1 MLEQLSDYNL
11 ERVKQELNSPL
22 VQWVGMVIALIV
34 LWFVIFQPY
43 MQWRYSQVEHIQ
55 SNIMQL
61 EKLQALEQRRS
72 QLADNFSGTD
82 QDFNDTRAY
91 LLQSRSF
98 NQALTEQV
106 SLLESVFRPLKLSFG
121 SRRFG
126 EPSISPWLGEQVTS
140 QWSFVGS
147 SQQMLD
153 FIYALAH
160 QQKLVVPMTLE
171 LRKSKNNRVE
181 LNATFA
187 SYRYLPLKDLK
198 FRSLQDQS

>member
-22 VQWVGMVIALIV
+22 VQWVGIVIVLIM
-34 LWFVIFQPY
+34 LWFVILQPY
-43 MQWRYSQVEHIQ
+43 LQWRSSQVDQIK
-55 SNIMQL
+55 SNILQV

-82 QDFNDTRAY
+82 QDFSDTKAH

-98 NQALTEQV
+98 NQALSEQV
-106 SLLESVFRPLKLSFG
+106 SLLESIFRPLKLNFG

-126 EPSISPWLGEQVTS
+126 EPSMSPWLGEQVTS

-160 QQKLVVPMTLE
+160 QPKIIVPISLE
-171 LRKSKNNRVE
+171 LRQGRNNRME

>member
-22 VQWVGMVIALIV
+22 VQWVGIVIAVII
-34 LWFVIFQPY
+34 LWFIIFQPY
-43 MQWRYSQVEHIQ
+43 IQWRSGQVEHIK
-55 SNIMQL
+55 SNIFQL

-72 QLADNFSGTD
+72 TLAKNFTGTD
-82 QDFNDTRAY
+82 QNFNDTKAY

-98 NQALTEQV
+98 NQAISEQV

-140 QWSFVGS
+140 QWSFTGS

-153 FIYALAH
+153 FIYGVAH
-160 QQKLVVPMTLE
+160 QQKLVVPLSLE
-171 LRKSKNNRVE
+171 LRKSKSNRVE
-181 LNATFA
+181 LNVNFA

-198 FRSLQDQS
+198 YRSLQD

>member
-22 VQWVGMVIALIV
+22 VQWVGIVIV
-34 LWFVIFQPY
+34 LIMLWFMIFQPY
-43 MQWRYSQVEHIQ
+43 MQWRSGQVAQIK
-55 SNIMQL
+55 SSILQL
-61 EKLQALEQRRS
+61 EKLEALEFRRS
-72 QLADNFSGTD
+72 QLASNFTETD
-82 QDFNDTRAY
+82 QHFNDTRAY

-106 SLLESVFRPLKLSFG
+106 SLIESVFRPLKLSFG

-126 EPSISPWLGEQVTS
+126 EPSMSPWLGEKITS

-153 FIYALAH
+153 FIYGLAH
-160 QQKLVVPMTLE
+160 QQKIIVPTTLE
-171 LRKSKNNRVE
+171 LRQGKNNRVE
-181 LNATFA
+181 LNASFD
-187 SYRYLPLKDLK
+187 SYRYLPIKDLK
-198 FRSLQDQS
+198 FRSLQEKS

>member
-22 VQWVGMVIALIV
+22 VQWVGIVIV
-34 LWFVIFQPY
+34 LIMLWFIIFMPY
-43 MQWRYSQVEHIQ
+43 IQWRSGQVDQ
-55 SNIMQL
+55 VKSNIMQL
-61 EKLQALEQRRS
+61 EKLQALELRRS
-72 QLADNFSGTD
+72 TLAESFTSLER
-82 QDFNDTRAY
+82 DFNDTKAY

-98 NQALTEQV
+98 NQGLTEQV
-106 SLLESVFRPLKLSFG
+106 SLLESTFRPLNLTFG

-126 EPSISPWLGEQVTS
+126 EPSMAPWLGEQVTS

-160 QQKLVVPMTLE
+160 QQKIIVPTSLE
-171 LRKSKNNRVE
+171 LRQGKNNRME

-198 FRSLQDQS
+198 FRSLQDAS